1 MIRFGRDT
9 CGNVELA
16 SRKEWLETNGLGGYA
31 SGTVAGMHTRSYHAW
46 LTAATQIPLRRMLML
61 SQLEEWVTYGGQK
74 YALATNQY
82 RGALNPQGYLNLEE
96 FRLDPFPTWIYR
108 LADQLLE
115 KRIFMSHGHNL
126 TWILYRLLTPAE
138 GPVAMSV
145 RPLVNFRSLHLR
157 KRERRFFNTHHDLGE
172 HAIRMIP
179 DGNYPT
185 LNLYHNAE
193 AFEHSA
199 LWYQSLYYREEEERG
214 LDCTEDLFSPG
225 LLSFN
230 LKADETSFVAATI
243 ENLSSPNPETA
254 AEVERIRRQALLDSA
269 PAEDEFGQLLRLAA
283 DQFLVKRDEGLSVI
297 AGYPWMGDCG
307 RDALVALPGLTLAT
321 RRFAE
326 ARTLLTTLAGYTQEG
341 LLPNHFSEDDAR
353 PMYNTVDAALW
364 FFHAAQQYLRATGD
378 KAFVYKS
385 LWLTLREIA
394 EFYIRGTHCRIRMDD
409 DGLINLPEE
418 AAQWTW
424 MDAQVGDWVVTPR
437 SGKPVEVNAL
447 WYNAICFLR
456 DVAGEN
462 GETEDH
468 RRFADLAAKTF
479 ESFNALFWNER
490 KGCLFDFV
498 EDNFRDPTLRPN
510 QLLALSLPYPLVTG
524 ERAQRVLAVVR
535 RELFTTFGFRSLEQ
549 GNEHYVGTYQGDIL
563 RREGAAHQGTVWPW
577 LLGPYAD
584 ALLAACGPTEA
595 VKSELRQL
603 VLPFKAHLQERGLG
617 SISEMF
623 DGNPPHKARGCV
635 ARAWNVAEILRVH
648 TLLAGL

>member
-1 MIRFGRDT
+1 MLRFGRDT
-9 CGNVELA
+9 CGNVELS

-31 SGTVAGMHTRSYHAW
+31 SGTVAGIHTRSYHAW

-115 KRIFMSHGHNL
+115 KRIFMTHGHNL

-138 GPVAMSV
+138 GPVTMSV

-199 LWYQSLYYREEEERG
+199 LWYQNLYYREEEERG
-214 LDCTEDLFSPG
+214 LDCQEDLFSPG
-225 LLSFN
+225 LFSFE
-230 LKADETSFVAATI
+230 LKHNETSFVAATI
-243 ENLSSPNPETA
+243 ETLASPNPETA
-254 AEVERIRRQALLDSA
+254 AEVERIRRKALLDSA
-269 PAEDEFGQLLRLAA
+269 PTEDEFGQLLRLAA

-307 RDALVALPGLTLAT
+307 RDALIALPGLTLAT

-353 PMYNTVDAALW
+353 PQYNSVDAALW
-364 FFHAAQQYLRATGD
+364 FFHAAQQYVRATGD
-378 KAFVYKS
+378 KDFVYKQ
-385 LWLTLREIA
+385 LWLTLREII
-394 EFYIRGTHCRIRMDD
+394 EFYIKGTHCHIRMDD

-447 WYNAICFLR
+447 WHRALGVVRDLADNAVEEERKDR
-456 DVAGEN
+456 DVRILFRDGPH
-462 GETEDH
+462 G
-468 RRFADLAAKTF
+468 LAA
-479 ESFNALFWNER
+479 S
-490 KGCLFDFV
+490 
-498 EDNFRDPTLRPN
+498 
-510 QLLALSLPYPLVTG
+510 
-524 ERAQRVLAVVR
+524 
-535 RELFTTFGFRSLEQ
+535 
-549 GNEHYVGTYQGDIL
+549 
-563 RREGAAHQGTVWPW
+563 
-577 LLGPYAD
+577 
-584 ALLAACGPTEA
+584 
-595 VKSELRQL
+595 
-603 VLPFKAHLQERGLG
+603 
-617 SISEMF
+617 
-623 DGNPPHKARGCV
+623 
-635 ARAWNVAEILRVH
+635 
-648 TLLAGL
+648 LAGLTADVCRFTAGRNRFLPARP